1 MSQNQSTALVHLSR
15 AEAELEL
22 TCAVLD
28 MRNQQLHQTEQQLSQ
43 SEQQLNTKVRGYRQV
58 LSVAVGALFVLIAIL
73 VMGGAA

>member
-1 MSQNQSTALVHLSR
+1 MSQNQSTAPVHLSR

-28 MRNQQLHQTEQQLSQ
+28 MRNQQLHQTEQRLSQ
-43 SEQQLNTKVRGYRQV
+43 SEQQLKIKVRGYRQV
-58 LSVAVGALFVLIAIL
+58 LGIVVGAFLVLIAIL